1 MNMYRL
7 LIFAFTILICFGCDE
22 DQPTSIDIPNDV
34 ELDLDQDGVSDF
46 LIAYSLRTEGDPV
59 GNYQTVR
66 MNIESLDENQVL
78 KNEDQYHHI
87 FLKETDV
94 IKTEAESPFF
104 WETTNPS
111 SNISTPIARIR
122 TDYDQTSWNDKWIVF
137 SLEEHETYLIGFK
150 LLGDNN
156 SQIGFIEFSVDTQ
169 TGQFTLLKTEFL

>member
-1 MNMYRL
+1 MYKL
-7 LIFAFTILICFGCDE
+7 LVVVFTLLVCFGCDE
-22 DQPTSIDIPNDV
+22 EQPTSIDIPNDV

-46 LIAYSLRTEGDPV
+46 VIAYSLQTEGAPV
-59 GNYQTVR
+59 GNYQAVR

-78 KNEDQYHHI
+78 KNEDQYHRI

-104 WETTNPS
+104 WEITNPS

-122 TDYDQTSWNDKWIVF
+122 TDYDETSWNDTWTVF
-137 SLEEHETYLIGFK
+137 SLEENETYLFGFK

-169 TGQFTLLKTEFL
+169 TGQFNLLKTEFL